1 MRTLTFHGI
10 LTWLLIMLMGTP
22 SFAADSAAAM
32 LYTNGTAWING
43 GTIPKSSAIFAGDLV
58 ETKSDSVA
66 NIKSSG
72 TSVLVLSDSFIQ
84 YQGSAVK
91 LEHGSM
97 NVATSKGMAAQIG
110 GLKVVPAAASWTEFE
125 VHDTD
130 GAVRI
135 IARKGDVKLIDASG
149 ATSTLAEGQETTR
162 DETTEKGK
170 KKKDRGAGGAV
181 PGATGGILDSPTA
194 IGIGIGV
201 AGGIAAWSLL
211 HDDEPVSPKCPG
223 NKCQ

>member
-1 MRTLTFHGI
+1 MRTLTFRGI
-10 LTWLLIMLMGTP
+10 LSWLLIMLMGTP

-110 GLKVVPAAASWTEFE
+110 GLKVVPAAVSWTEFE

-135 IARKGDVKLIDASG
+135 IARKGNVKLIDANG
-149 ATSTLAEGQETTR
+149 TTSTLAEGQETTR
-162 DETTEKGK
+162 DETTDKGK

-181 PGATGGILDSPTA
+181 PGATGGVLDSPLA

-201 AGGIAAWSLL
+201 AGGMIGWALL
-211 HDDEPVSPKCPG
+211 KDDEPVSPKRPAP
-223 NKCQ
+223 

>member
-1 MRTLTFHGI
+1 MRTLTFRGI
-10 LTWLLIMLMGTP
+10 LSWLLIMLMGTP

-135 IARKGDVKLIDASG
+135 VARKGDVKLIDASG
-149 ATSTLAEGQETTR
+149 TTATLAEGQETTR

-201 AGGIAAWSLL
+201 AGGITAWSLL
-211 HDDEPVSPKCPG
+211 HDDEPVSPKRPG
-223 NKCQ
+223 P

>member
-1 MRTLTFHGI
+1 MRTLTFRGV
-10 LTWLLIMLMGTP
+10 LSWLLVMLMGMP

-72 TSVLVLSDSFIQ
+72 TNVLVLSDSFIQ
-84 YQGSAVK
+84 YQGGAVK
-91 LEHGSM
+91 LEHGGM
-97 NVATSKGMAAQIG
+97 NVATSKGMSAQIG
-110 GLKVVPAAASWTEFE
+110 GLKVVPAAGAWTEFE

-135 IARKGDVKLIDASG
+135 VARKGDLKLIDASG
-149 ATSTLAEGQETTR
+149 TSILVEGQETTR
-162 DETTEKGK
+162 DETNEKGK

-181 PGATGGILDSPTA
+181 PGATGGILDSPVA
-194 IGIGIGV
+194 IGIGLGA

-211 HDDEPVSPKCPG
+211 HDDEPVSPKRPG
-223 NKCQ
+223 N

>member
-1 MRTLTFHGI
+1 MRTLTFRGV
-10 LTWLLIMLMGTP
+10 LSWLLIMLMGTP

-110 GLKVVPAAASWTEFE
+110 GLKVVPAAAAWTEFE

-149 ATSTLAEGQETTR
+149 ASSTLAEGQETTR

-181 PGATGGILDSPTA
+181 PGATGGVLDSPLA

-201 AGGIAAWSLL
+201 AGGITAWSLL
-211 HDDEPVSPKCPG
+211 HDDEPVSPKRPG
-223 NKCQ
+223 P

>member
-1 MRTLTFHGI
+1 MRALTFRGI
-10 LTWLLIMLMGTP
+10 LSWLLIVVMAAP
-22 SFAADSAAAM
+22 AWAADSAAAM

-43 GTIPKSSAIFAGDLV
+43 GYIPKSSAIFAGDLV
-58 ETKSDSVA
+58 QTKSDSVA

-72 TSVLVLSDSFIQ
+72 TSVLVLSDSLIQ

-91 LEHGSM
+91 LEHGSL
-97 NVATSKGMAAQIG
+97 NVATSKSMAAQIG
-110 GLKVVPAAASWTEFE
+110 GLKVVPAGAVWTEFE
-125 VHDTD
+125 VRDTD

-149 ATSTLAEGQETTR
+149 TSTLAEGQETTR
-162 DETTEKGK
+162 DETSEKGK
-170 KKKDRGAGGAV
+170 KKRDRGAGGAI

-201 AGGIAAWSLL
+201 VGGITAWSLL
-211 HDDEPVSPKCPG
+211 HDDDPVSPKRM
-223 NKCQ
+223 Q

>member
-1 MRTLTFHGI
+1 MRTSTFRGI
-10 LTWLLIMLMGTP
+10 LSWLLIMLMASP

-66 NIKSSG
+66 NIKPSG

-84 YQGSAVK
+84 YQDSAVK
-91 LEHGSM
+91 LEHGGMS
-97 NVATSKGMAAQIG
+97 VATAKGMAAQIG
-110 GLKVVPAAASWTEFE
+110 GLKVVPAAGSWTEFE

-130 GAVRI
+130 GSVRI

-149 ATSTLAEGQETTR
+149 TATLSEGQETTR
-162 DETTEKGK
+162 DETNEKGK

-181 PGATGGILDSPTA
+181 PGATGGVLDSPLA
-194 IGIGIGV
+194 IGIGLGA
-201 AGGIAAWSLL
+201 AGGITAWSLL
-211 HDDEPVSPKCPG
+211 HDDEPVSPKHP
-223 NKCQ
+223 